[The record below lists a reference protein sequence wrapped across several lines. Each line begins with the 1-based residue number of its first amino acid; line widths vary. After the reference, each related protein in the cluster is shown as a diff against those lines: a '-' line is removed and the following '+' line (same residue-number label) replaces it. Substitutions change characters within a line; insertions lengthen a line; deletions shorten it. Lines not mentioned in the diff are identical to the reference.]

1 MRKTRESEFQ
11 KGILNHSKR
20 RRSSSALGGGKESKP
35 KTKFFVYRNRWISW
49 CFLSNTR
56 MKKKKS

>member
-20 RRSSSALGGGKESKP
+20 RRSSSAVGEEKSRNQKPNSLFIAIGGYHGVFCRILE
-35 KTKFFVYRNRWISW
+35 
-49 CFLSNTR
+49 
-56 MKKKKS
+56 